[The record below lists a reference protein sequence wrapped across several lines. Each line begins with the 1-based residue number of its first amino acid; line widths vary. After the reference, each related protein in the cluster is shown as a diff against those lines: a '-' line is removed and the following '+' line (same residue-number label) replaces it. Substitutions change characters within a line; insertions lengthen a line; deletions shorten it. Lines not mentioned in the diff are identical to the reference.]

1 MINSPMSRRVDS
13 EHQFAESE
21 LDIEFGVVN
30 QEGDAS
36 LPSFS
41 TDVSDEEGVQKH
53 LTELDFKL
61 LSKRNK
67 FRRTTSYPLQSANCS
82 LSNVVRFQ
90 FGRRR

>member
-1 MINSPMSRRVDS
+1 MMRRVDS

-41 TDVSDEEGVQKH
+41 TDVSDEEGA
-53 LTELDFKL
+53 LEMTCWIGYWTSL
-61 LSKRNK
+61 L
-67 FRRTTSYPLQSANCS
+67 QE
-82 LSNVVRFQ
+82 
-90 FGRRR
+90 

>member
-1 MINSPMSRRVDS
+1 MTSSPMVRLGES

-41 TDVSDEEGVQKH
+41 TDVSDEEG
-53 LTELDFKL
+53 
-61 LSKRNK
+61 
-67 FRRTTSYPLQSANCS
+67 TSEKSH
-82 LSNVVRFQ
+82 
-90 FGRRR
+90 